1 MNAEPDF
8 VHPSLGRTPH
18 NALYMRDA
26 DKFVTFETLNG
37 GELGGQVEFNAS
49 V

>member
-8 VHPSLGRTPH
+8 VRPSLGRTQH
-18 NALYMRDA
+18 HALYMRDA
-26 DKFVTFETLNG
+26 DKAVTFETPNG
-37 GELGGQVEFNAS
+37 GALGRQVEFNAF